1 MSLQAS
7 DFEVNTETNLLTDV
21 ASHKQI
27 VWLASYPKSGNTWFR
42 SFLTALL
49 KEKEIDLNQMAIDG
63 IFSGKNYVEE
73 ILDLNADYLSR
84 WQIESFQRIA
94 FTHLSAK
101 SKKRLFIKIHD
112 AFTYS
117 ETDGQPLIPERP
129 TRLAIYLLRNPM
141 DVALSLANH
150 IGKSSEKAI
159 EKFIINPSGSFS
171 SKQSTAY
178 NQFYQPLGTWSM
190 HVESWLIQSQ
200 IPVHFIRYEDMK
212 AKPFETFKAALKAIN
227 LEFSDEQI
235 QFAIEETKF
244 EKLQKKEKEKG
255 FKENQNPT
263 SNFFF
268 KGQVGRWKE
277 ELSHEQIEKIRAIN
291 EPMMRRFGY
300 W

>member
-1 MSLQAS
+1 MSFQAN
-7 DFEVNTETNLLTDV
+7 DFVMNTETDSLTQ
-21 ASHKQI
+21 ATAQKQI

-49 KEKEIDLNQMAIDG
+49 KEKEVDLNQMATDG
-63 IFSGKNYVEE
+63 IFSGKNYLENV
-73 ILDLNADYLSR
+73 LDLNADYLSR
-84 WQIESFQRIA
+84 WQIESFQRTA

-117 ETDGQPLIPERP
+117 EVDGLPLIPEKP
-129 TRLAIYLLRNPM
+129 TQLAIYLLRNPM

-150 IGKSSEKAI
+150 IGQSNEKAI
-159 EKFIINPSGSFS
+159 EKFIINPTGSFFPL
-171 SKQSTAY
+171 QNTAY
-178 NQFYQPLGTWSM
+178 TQFYQPLGTWSM
-190 HVESWLIQSQ
+190 HVESWLVQPQ
-200 IPVHFIRYEDMK
+200 IPVHFIRYEDMTI
-212 AKPFETFKAALKAIN
+212 KPFEIFKAAIKAIG

-235 QFAIEETKF
+235 QSAIEESQF
-244 EKLQKKEKEKG
+244 EKLQKKEQEKG
-255 FKENQNPT
+255 FKEKQNPT
-263 SNFFF
+263 SSFFF

-277 ELSHEQIEKIRAIN
+277 ELSNEQIEKIRAIN